1 MFVKVL
7 VFSWC
12 LNLCNDKQQNATAYN
27 LDSWDKK
34 VDLYEQLT
42 GRRSF
47 QGRDIHR
54 RPASNGARDGT
65 INHPTAPTLEI
76 TTFSNTLYQQATCLY
91 SHRHSL
97 SGEIP

>member
-34 VDLYEQLT
+34 VDLYEQLK
-42 GRRSF
+42 SK
-47 QGRDIHR
+47 
-54 RPASNGARDGT
+54 
-65 INHPTAPTLEI
+65 
-76 TTFSNTLYQQATCLY
+76 
-91 SHRHSL
+91 
-97 SGEIP
+97 